1 MRRAFVGIGNRGLVA
16 RGVVFVIVGG
26 FLLYAVYRYDPDQA
40 GGLAEALRWLRDQ
53 DYGRALFFIVAA
65 GLVFFGAYS
74 LSRGRWAQGDA
85 VNSNPWSVRKAL
97 ISSVGRRRGRF
108 PGG

>member
-1 MRRAFVGIGNRGLVA
+1 MPAASRTAGTHAVRRAFVGIGNRGLVA

-65 GLVFFGAYS
+65 GLVSFGAYS
-74 LSRGRWAQGDA
+74 LIEAVWRKVAGHRPGQGLP
-85 VNSNPWSVRKAL
+85 VS
-97 ISSVGRRRGRF
+97 GQ
-108 PGG
+108 